1 MKSLVIKYKSKKNGK
16 IVTKW
21 GVLDPQNPGKILRSY
36 DKKEDADKSAKVTK
50 IGKATDTRSM
60 HAGSYNNIMK
70 KPINERMGEGKTTWN
85 AKEWKPNFEYL
96 AERAAEA
103 AEEWLDDDDY
113 DDANAKELGHYIADF
128 IDEHKD
134 TVLKEF
140 GKAVIFEIL
149 NSWYTGDDDDV
160 YELSDSVDDYIDDNL
175 A

>member
-21 GVLDPQNPGKILRSY
+21 GILDPQNPGKILRSY

-50 IGKATDTRSM
+50 VGKATDTRSM
-60 HAGSYNNIMK
+60 HTGSYNNIMK
-70 KPINERMGEGKTTWN
+70 KPINEKMGEGKTTWN

-96 AERAAEA
+96 AERGSEA
-103 AEEWLDDDDY
+103 ADEWLY
-113 DDANAKELGHYIADF
+113 YNDDATPEKLGHFIANF
-128 IDEHKD
+128 VVEHQD

-140 GKAVIFEIL
+140 GKAVIFRIL
-149 NSWYTGDDDDV
+149 NSWYTGGDDDDV
-160 YELSDSVDDYIDDNL
+160 HELSDSVDDYIDDNL

>member
-1 MKSLVIKYKSKKNGK
+1 MKSLVIKYNSKKNGK
-16 IVTKW
+16 VVTKW

-50 IGKATDTRSM
+50 VGKATDTRSM
-60 HAGSYNNIMK
+60 HTGSYNNIMK
-70 KPINERMGEGKTTWN
+70 KPINEKMGEGKTTWN

-96 AERAAEA
+96 AERGSEA
-103 AEEWLDDDDY
+103 ADEWLY
-113 DDANAKELGHYIADF
+113 DNDNATPEKLGHFIANF
-128 IDEHKD
+128 VVEHQD

-160 YELSDSVDDYIDDNL
+160 HELSDSVDDYIDDEL

>member
-36 DKKEDADKSAKVTK
+36 VKKEDADKSAKVTK
-50 IGKATDTRSM
+50 VGKATDTRSM

-70 KPINERMGEGKTTWN
+70 KPLNERMGEGKTTWN

-113 DDANAKELGHYIADF
+113 DDATPEELGHYIADF
-128 IDEHKD
+128 IVEHQD

-160 YELSDSVDDYIDDNL
+160 HELSDSVDDYIDDNL

>member
-50 IGKATDTRSM
+50 VGKATDTRSM
-60 HAGSYNNIMK
+60 HTGSYNNIMK
-70 KPINERMGEGKTTWN
+70 KPLNERMGEGKTTWN
-85 AKEWKPNFEYL
+85 AKEYKPNFEYL

-103 AEEWLDDDDY
+103 AEEWLDDN
-113 DDANAKELGHYIADF
+113 DDATPEELGHYIADF
-128 IDEHKD
+128 IVEHKD

-149 NSWYTGDDDDV
+149 NSWYTRDDDDV
-160 YELSDSVDDYIDDNL
+160 QELSDSEDDYIDDNL

>member
-1 MKSLVIKYKSKKNGK
+1 MKSLVIKYNSKKNGK

-50 IGKATDTRSM
+50 VGKATDTRSM

-70 KPINERMGEGKTTWN
+70 KPINEKMGEGKTTWN

-96 AERAAEA
+96 AERGSEA
-103 AEEWLDDDDY
+103 ADEWLY
-113 DDANAKELGHYIADF
+113 YNDDATPEKLGHFIANF
-128 IDEHKD
+128 VVEHQD

-140 GKAVIFEIL
+140 GKAVIFRIL
-149 NSWYTGDDDDV
+149 NTWYTGGDDDDV
-160 YELSDSVDDYIDDNL
+160 HELSDSVDDYIDDNL

>member
-1 MKSLVIKYKSKKNGK
+1 MKSLVIKYNSKK
-16 IVTKW
+16 
-21 GVLDPQNPGKILRSY
+21 
-36 DKKEDADKSAKVTK
+36 
-50 IGKATDTRSM
+50 

-70 KPINERMGEGKTTWN
+70 KPINEKMGEGKTTWN

-96 AERAAEA
+96 AERGSEA
-103 AEEWLDDDDY
+103 ADEWLYDN
-113 DDANAKELGHYIADF
+113 DDATPEELGHFIANF
-128 IDEHKD
+128 VVEHQD

-160 YELSDSVDDYIDDNL
+160 HELSDSVDDYIDDNL

>member
-1 MKSLVIKYKSKKNGK
+1 MKSLVIKYNSKKNGK

-50 IGKATDTRSM
+50 VGKATDTRSM
-60 HAGSYNNIMK
+60 HTGSYNNIMK
-70 KPINERMGEGKTTWN
+70 KPINEKMGEGKTTWN

-96 AERAAEA
+96 AERGSEA
-103 AEEWLDDDDY
+103 ADEWLY
-113 DDANAKELGHYIADF
+113 DNDNATPEKLGHFIANF
-128 IDEHKD
+128 VVEHQD

-160 YELSDSVDDYIDDNL
+160 HELSDSVDDYIDDEL

>member
-21 GVLDPQNPGKILRSY
+21 GILDPQNPGKILRSY
-36 DKKEDADKSAKVTK
+36 DKKEDADKSAKVTNV
-50 IGKATDTRSM
+50 GKATDTRSM
-60 HAGSYNNIMK
+60 HTGSYNNIMK
-70 KPINERMGEGKTTWN
+70 KPINEKMGEGKTTWN

-103 AEEWLDDDDY
+103 ADEWLYDN
-113 DDANAKELGHYIADF
+113 DDATPEELGHYIADF
-128 IDEHKD
+128 IVEHQD
-134 TVLKEF
+134 TILKEF
-140 GKAVIFEIL
+140 GKAVISEIL

-160 YELSDSVDDYIDDNL
+160 HELSDSVDDYIDDNL

>member
-21 GVLDPQNPGKILRSY
+21 GILDPQNPGKILRSY
-36 DKKEDADKSAKVTK
+36 DKKEDADKSAKVTNV
-50 IGKATDTRSM
+50 GKATDTRSM

-70 KPINERMGEGKTTWN
+70 KPLNEEMGEGKTTWN

-96 AERAAEA
+96 AERGSEA
-103 AEEWLDDDDY
+103 ASEWLDDN
-113 DDANAKELGHYIADF
+113 DDANAEELGHYIADF
-128 IDEHKD
+128 IVEHQD
-134 TVLKEF
+134 TILKEF

-160 YELSDSVDDYIDDNL
+160 HELADSVDDYIDDNL

>member
-1 MKSLVIKYKSKKNGK
+1 MKSLVIKYNSKKNGK

-50 IGKATDTRSM
+50 VGKATDTRSM
-60 HAGSYNNIMK
+60 HTGSYNNIMK
-70 KPINERMGEGKTTWN
+70 KPINEKMGEGKTTWN

-96 AERAAEA
+96 AERGSEA
-103 AEEWLDDDDY
+103 ADEWFY
-113 DDANAKELGHYIADF
+113 YNNDATPEKLGHFIANF
-128 IDEHKD
+128 VVEHQD

-140 GKAVIFEIL
+140 GKAVIFRIL
-149 NSWYTGDDDDV
+149 NSWYTGGDDDDV
-160 YELSDSVDDYIDDNL
+160 HELSDSVDDYIDDNL

>member
-1 MKSLVIKYKSKKNGK
+1 MKSLVIKYNSKKNGK

-50 IGKATDTRSM
+50 VGKATDTRSM
-60 HAGSYNNIMK
+60 HTGSYNNIMK
-70 KPINERMGEGKTTWN
+70 KPINEKMGEGKTTWN

-96 AERAAEA
+96 AERGSEA
-103 AEEWLDDDDY
+103 ADEWLYDN
-113 DDANAKELGHYIADF
+113 DDATPEELGHYIANF
-128 IDEHKD
+128 VVEHQD
-134 TVLKEF
+134 TILKEF

-160 YELSDSVDDYIDDNL
+160 NELSDSVNDYIDDEL

>member
-21 GVLDPQNPGKILRSY
+21 GILDPQNPGKILRSY
-36 DKKEDADKSAKVTK
+36 DKKEDADKLAKVTNV
-50 IGKATDTRSM
+50 GKATDTRSM
-60 HAGSYNNIMK
+60 HTGSYNNIMK
-70 KPINERMGEGKTTWN
+70 KPINEKMGEGKTTWN

-103 AEEWLDDDDY
+103 ADEWLYDN

-128 IDEHKD
+128 IVEHQD
-134 TVLKEF
+134 TILKEF
-140 GKAVIFEIL
+140 GKVVIFEIL
-149 NSWYTGDDDDV
+149 NNWYTGDDDDV
-160 YELSDSVDDYIDDNL
+160 HELSDSVDDYIDDNL

>member
-1 MKSLVIKYKSKKNGK
+1 MKSLVIKYNSKKNGK

-36 DKKEDADKSAKVTK
+36 DKKEDADKSAKVTNV
-50 IGKATDTRSM
+50 GKATDTRSM

-70 KPINERMGEGKTTWN
+70 KPLNERMGEGKTTWN

-149 NSWYTGDDDDV
+149 NNWYTGDDDDV
-160 YELSDSVDDYIDDNL
+160 QELSDSVDDYIDDNL

>member
-50 IGKATDTRSM
+50 GGRATDTRSM
-60 HAGSYNNIMK
+60 NTGSYNNIMK
-70 KPINERMGEGKTTWN
+70 KPLNERMGEGKTTWN
-85 AKEWKPNFEYL
+85 AKEYKPNFEYL
-96 AERAAEA
+96 AERGSEA
-103 AEEWLDDDDY
+103 ADEWLYDN
-113 DDANAKELGHYIADF
+113 DDATPEELGHYIADF
-128 IDEHKD
+128 IVEHQD
-134 TVLKEF
+134 TILKEF
-140 GKAVIFEIL
+140 GKAVISEIL

-160 YELSDSVDDYIDDNL
+160 HELADSVDDYIDDNL

>member
-1 MKSLVIKYKSKKNGK
+1 MKSLVIKYNSKKNGK

-50 IGKATDTRSM
+50 VGKATDTRSM
-60 HAGSYNNIMK
+60 HTGSYNNIMK
-70 KPINERMGEGKTTWN
+70 KPINEKMGEGKTTWN

-96 AERAAEA
+96 AERGSEA
-103 AEEWLDDDDY
+103 ADEWLY
-113 DDANAKELGHYIADF
+113 YNDDATPEELGHYIANF
-128 IDEHKD
+128 VVEHQD
-134 TVLKEF
+134 TILKEF

-160 YELSDSVDDYIDDNL
+160 HELSDSVDDYIDDEL

>member
-1 MKSLVIKYKSKKNGK
+1 
-16 IVTKW
+16 
-21 GVLDPQNPGKILRSY
+21 
-36 DKKEDADKSAKVTK
+36 
-50 IGKATDTRSM
+50 
-60 HAGSYNNIMK
+60 MK
-70 KPINERMGEGKTTWN
+70 KPLNERMGEGKTTWN

-160 YELSDSVDDYIDDNL
+160 QELSDSVDDYIDDNL

>member
-1 MKSLVIKYKSKKNGK
+1 MKSLVIKYNSNKNGK

-50 IGKATDTRSM
+50 VCKATDARSM

-70 KPINERMGEGKTTWN
+70 KPINEKMGEGKTTWN

-96 AERAAEA
+96 AERGSEA
-103 AEEWLDDDDY
+103 ADEWLY
-113 DDANAKELGHYIADF
+113 YNKDATPEKLGHFIANF
-128 IDEHKD
+128 VVEHQD

>member
-1 MKSLVIKYKSKKNGK
+1 MKSLVIKYNSKKNGK

-50 IGKATDTRSM
+50 VGKATDTRSM
-60 HAGSYNNIMK
+60 HTGSYNNIMK
-70 KPINERMGEGKTTWN
+70 KPINEKMGEGKTTWN

-96 AERAAEA
+96 AERGSEA
-103 AEEWLDDDDY
+103 ADEWLY
-113 DDANAKELGHYIADF
+113 YNDDATPEKLGHFIANF
-128 IDEHKD
+128 VVEHQD

-140 GKAVIFEIL
+140 GKAVIFRIL
-149 NSWYTGDDDDV
+149 NSWYTGGDDDDV
-160 YELSDSVDDYIDDNL
+160 HELSDSVDDYIDDNL

>member
-1 MKSLVIKYKSKKNGK
+1 MKSLVIKYNSKKNGK
-16 IVTKW
+16 IDTKW

-50 IGKATDTRSM
+50 VGKATDTRSM
-60 HAGSYNNIMK
+60 HTGSYNNIMK
-70 KPINERMGEGKTTWN
+70 KPINEKMGEGKTTWN

-96 AERAAEA
+96 AERGSEA
-103 AEEWLDDDDY
+103 ADEWLY
-113 DDANAKELGHYIADF
+113 YNNDATPEKLGHFIANF
-128 IDEHKD
+128 VVEHQD

-140 GKAVIFEIL
+140 GKAVIFRIL

>member
-21 GVLDPQNPGKILRSY
+21 GILDPQNPGKILRSY
-36 DKKEDADKSAKVTK
+36 DKKEDADKSAKVTNV
-50 IGKATDTRSM
+50 GKATDTRSM
-60 HAGSYNNIMK
+60 HTGSYNNIMK
-70 KPINERMGEGKTTWN
+70 KPINEKMGEGKTTWN

-128 IDEHKD
+128 IVEHQD

-149 NSWYTGDDDDV
+149 NNWYTGDDDDV
-160 YELSDSVDDYIDDNL
+160 QELSDSVDDYIDDEL

>member
-1 MKSLVIKYKSKKNGK
+1 MKSLVIKYNSKKNGK

-36 DKKEDADKSAKVTK
+36 DKKEDAD
-50 IGKATDTRSM
+50 TRSM

-70 KPINERMGEGKTTWN
+70 KPINEKMGEGKTTWN

-96 AERAAEA
+96 AERGSEA
-103 AEEWLDDDDY
+103 ADEWLYDN
-113 DDANAKELGHYIADF
+113 DDATPEELGHYIADF
-128 IDEHKD
+128 IVEHQD
-134 TVLKEF
+134 TILKEF

-149 NSWYTGDDDDV
+149 NNWYTGDDDDV